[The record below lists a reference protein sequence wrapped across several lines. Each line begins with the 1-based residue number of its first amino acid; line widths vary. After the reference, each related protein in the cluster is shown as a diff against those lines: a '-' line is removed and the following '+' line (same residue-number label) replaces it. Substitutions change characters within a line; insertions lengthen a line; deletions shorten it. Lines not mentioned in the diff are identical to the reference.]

1 MLFELSISDFA
12 IIESLTLRLSPG
24 FNVLTGETGAGKSII
39 VDATSMLLGGRADS
53 SYVRTDS
60 EESRIE
66 GVFQLSSAV
75 QEYLRPLLDEYD
87 LSDVGD
93 GLILTRQV
101 RRSGRNVCRINGR
114 AVPLTLLREVG
125 RHLVDIHG
133 QGDHLSL
140 MRIREHLGFVDR
152 YAGLEAER
160 AALAAKVRE
169 LRHVRRSL
177 TDLLKDERELARRVD
192 LLEYQLQEIKV
203 AHLEPG
209 EEEELTR
216 QRNLLTNAE
225 RLTLLTSEAYQA
237 LYEGEGEEGKRSALE
252 ALGEALQQVRTLQ
265 KLDPELAGV
274 HESLEAIL
282 LQAEEAAHH
291 LRAYRDEVEYD
302 PARLSQVEDRLD
314 LIYRLKRKYGDSVA
328 EILRFAED
336 ASRELEQITHS
347 EERIAE
353 LREKETQLL
362 QVVAELG
369 ASLSSARREAAQR
382 LEQEIEAHL
391 GDLAME
397 QTIFRVDFRWVESED
412 GVEVAGKRYAFD
424 ATGLDRVEFL
434 VATNTGEPPKPM
446 VKIASGGENSRLM
459 LAMKSV
465 LTAADPVPTLIF
477 DEIDVGIG
485 GRAGAVVGKKLW
497 ELSTCHQVLCVT
509 HLPQMACF
517 ADAHYSVA
525 KEIVANRT
533 VTGVMEVKGDQR
545 VEELAMMLGGTTSEA
560 TRRNVGEL
568 LDQAQRVKEGA
579 TS

>member
-12 IIESLTLRLSPG
+12 IIESLALRLSPG

-39 VDATSMLLGGRADS
+39 VDAMSMLLGGRADS

-66 GVFQLSSAV
+66 GVFQLSAAV
-75 QEYLRPLLDEYD
+75 REHLQSLLDEYGLAD
-87 LSDVGD
+87 IEDD
-93 GLILTRQV
+93 LILTRQV
-101 RRSGRNVCRINGR
+101 RHSGRNVCRINGR

-140 MRIREHLGFVDR
+140 LRISEHLGFVDR

-160 AALAAKVRE
+160 VAIAAKVRE
-169 LRHVRRSL
+169 LHHLRRSL
-177 TDLLKDERELARRVD
+177 ADLLKDERELARRVD

-203 AHLEPG
+203 AHLASG

-216 QRNLLTNAE
+216 QRHLLTNAE

-237 LYEGEGEEGKRSALE
+237 LYEGEEGKRSALD
-252 ALGEALQQVRTLQ
+252 ALGEALEQVGALQ
-265 KLDPELAGV
+265 KLDPELSGV
-274 HESLEAIL
+274 HESLETTV
-282 LQAEEAAHH
+282 LQVEDAVSH

-328 EILRFAED
+328 EILRFAAD
-336 ASRELEQITHS
+336 ASRELDQITHS

-362 QVVAELG
+362 QEVAELG
-369 ASLSSARREAAQR
+369 ASLSSVRREAAQR

-397 QTIFRVDFRWVESED
+397 QTIFQVDFRWHESED
-412 GVEVAGKRYAFD
+412 GVEVDGKRYAFD

-434 VATNTGEPPKPM
+434 VATNVGEPPKPM
-446 VKIASGGENSRLM
+446 VKIASGGETSRLM
-459 LAMKSV
+459 LALKSV

-485 GRAGAVVGKKLW
+485 GRAGAVVGRKLW
-497 ELSTCHQVLCVT
+497 ELSTRHQVLCVT

-517 ADAHYSVA
+517 GDAHYSVA

-533 VTGVMEVKGDQR
+533 VTGVKAVEGDQR

-568 LDQAQRVKEGA
+568 LDQAQKVKEEA
-579 TS
+579 SS

>member
-39 VDATSMLLGGRADS
+39 VDAMSVLLGGRADS

-66 GVFQLSSAV
+66 GVFQVSSAV
-75 QEYLRPLLDEYD
+75 REYLRPLLDEYG

-114 AVPLTLLREVG
+114 AVPLALLREVG

-140 MRIREHLGFVDR
+140 LRIREHLGFVDR

-160 AALAAKVRE
+160 AAIAAKVRE
-169 LRHVRRSL
+169 LHHVRRSL

-192 LLEYQLQEIKV
+192 LLEYQLKEIKA

-216 QRNLLTNAE
+216 QRHLLTNAE

-237 LYEGEGEEGKRSALE
+237 LYEGEEGKRSALD
-252 ALGEALQQVRTLQ
+252 ALGDALQQVGALE
-265 KLDPELAGV
+265 KLDPELSDV
-274 HESLEAIL
+274 HESLETIF
-282 LQAEEAAHH
+282 LQVEEAARH

-336 ASRELEQITHS
+336 ASRELDQITHS

-369 ASLSSARREAAQR
+369 ASLSSVRREAANR

-397 QTIFRVDFRWVESED
+397 QTIFRVDFRWIESED
-412 GVEVAGKRYAFD
+412 GVEVDGKRYAFD
-424 ATGLDRVEFL
+424 ATGLDRAEFL
-434 VATNTGEPPKPM
+434 VATNAGEPPKPM
-446 VKIASGGENSRLM
+446 VKIASGGETSRLM

-465 LTAADPVPTLIF
+465 LTAADPVPTLVF
-477 DEIDVGIG
+477 DEVDVGIG
-485 GRAGAVVGKKLW
+485 GRAGAVVGRKLW
-497 ELSTCHQVLCVT
+497 ELSTRHQVLCVT

-517 ADAHYSVA
+517 ADAHHSVA

-533 VTGVMEVKGDQR
+533 VTGVTEVKGDQR

-568 LDQAQRVKEGA
+568 LDQAQKLKKEA
-579 TS
+579 

>member
-39 VDATSMLLGGRADS
+39 VDAMSMLLGGRADS

-75 QEYLRPLLDEYD
+75 REHLRPLLDEYG
-87 LSDVGD
+87 LSDVGG

-114 AVPLTLLREVG
+114 AVPLALLREVG
-125 RHLVDIHG
+125 KHLVDIHG

-140 MRIREHLGFVDR
+140 LRIREHLGFVDR

-160 AALAAKVRE
+160 AAIGAKVRE
-169 LRHVRRSL
+169 LHHVRRSL

-192 LLEYQLQEIKV
+192 LLEYQLKEIKA

-216 QRNLLTNAE
+216 QRHLLTNAE

-237 LYEGEGEEGKRSALE
+237 LYEGEEGRRSALD
-252 ALGEALQQVRTLQ
+252 ALGEALQQVGALE

-274 HESLEAIL
+274 HESLETIF
-282 LQAEEAAHH
+282 LQVEEDARH

-336 ASRELEQITHS
+336 ASRELDQITHS

-369 ASLSSARREAAQR
+369 ASLSSVRREAAKR

-397 QTIFRVDFRWVESED
+397 QTIFRVDFRWIESED
-412 GVEVAGKRYAFD
+412 GVEVGGKRYAFD
-424 ATGLDRVEFL
+424 ATGLDRAEFL
-434 VATNTGEPPKPM
+434 VATNAGEPPKPM
-446 VKIASGGENSRLM
+446 VKIASGGETSRLM

-465 LTAADPVPTLIF
+465 LTAADPVPTLVF
-477 DEIDVGIG
+477 DEVDVGIG
-485 GRAGAVVGKKLW
+485 GRAGAVVGRKLW
-497 ELSTCHQVLCVT
+497 ELSTRHQVLCVT

-525 KEIVANRT
+525 KEIVADRT
-533 VTGVMEVKGDQR
+533 VTGVTEVKGDQR
-545 VEELAMMLGGTTSEA
+545 AEELAMMLGGTTSEA
-560 TRRNVGEL
+560 TRRNVREL
-568 LDQAQRVKEGA
+568 LDRAQKLKKGA
-579 TS
+579 

>member
-39 VDATSMLLGGRADS
+39 VDAMSVLLGGRADS

-66 GVFQLSSAV
+66 GVFQVSSAV
-75 QEYLRPLLDEYD
+75 REYLRPLLDEYG

-114 AVPLTLLREVG
+114 AVPLALLREVG

-140 MRIREHLGFVDR
+140 LRIREHLGFVDR

-160 AALAAKVRE
+160 AAIAAKVRE
-169 LRHVRRSL
+169 LHHVRRSL

-192 LLEYQLQEIKV
+192 LLEYQLKEIKA

-216 QRNLLTNAE
+216 QRHLLTNAE

-237 LYEGEGEEGKRSALE
+237 LYESEEGKRSALD
-252 ALGEALQQVRTLQ
+252 AMGEALQQVGALE
-265 KLDPELAGV
+265 KLDPELSDV
-274 HESLEAIL
+274 HESLETIF
-282 LQAEEAAHH
+282 LQVEEAARH

-336 ASRELEQITHS
+336 ASRELDQITHS

-369 ASLSSARREAAQR
+369 ASLSSVRREAANR

-397 QTIFRVDFRWVESED
+397 QTIFRVDFRWIESED
-412 GVEVAGKRYAFD
+412 GVEVDGKRYAFD
-424 ATGLDRVEFL
+424 ATGLDRAEFL
-434 VATNTGEPPKPM
+434 VATNAGEPPKPM
-446 VKIASGGENSRLM
+446 VKIASGGETSRLM

-465 LTAADPVPTLIF
+465 LTAADPVPTLVF
-477 DEIDVGIG
+477 DEVDVGIG
-485 GRAGAVVGKKLW
+485 GRAGAVVGRKLW
-497 ELSTCHQVLCVT
+497 ELSTRHQVLCVT

-517 ADAHYSVA
+517 ADAHHSVA

-533 VTGVMEVKGDQR
+533 VTGVTEVKGDQR

-568 LDQAQRVKEGA
+568 LDQAQKLKKEA
-579 TS
+579 

>member
-39 VDATSMLLGGRADS
+39 VDAMSMLLGGRADS

-66 GVFQLSSAV
+66 GVFQLSAAV
-75 QEYLRPLLDEYD
+75 REHLRSLLDEYGLAD
-87 LSDVGD
+87 IDD

-140 MRIREHLGFVDR
+140 LRIREHLGFVDR

-160 AALAAKVRE
+160 TAIATTVRE
-169 LRHVRRSL
+169 LLRVRRSL

-192 LLEYQLQEIKV
+192 LLEYQLQEIKA
-203 AHLEPG
+203 AHLDPG
-209 EEEELTR
+209 EEEDLTR
-216 QRNLLTNAE
+216 QRHLLTNAE

-237 LYEGEGEEGKRSALE
+237 LYEGEEGKRSALD
-252 ALGEALQQVRTLQ
+252 ALGEALQQVGALQ
-265 KLDPELAGV
+265 KLDPELAGM
-274 HESLEAIL
+274 HESLETIL
-282 LQAEEAAHH
+282 LQAEEAARH

-302 PARLSQVEDRLD
+302 PTRLNQVEDRLD

-328 EILRFAED
+328 EILRFATE
-336 ASRELEQITHS
+336 ASLELDQITHS

-353 LREKETQLL
+353 LREKETRLL

-369 ASLSSARREAAQR
+369 ASLSSSRREAAQR

-391 GDLAME
+391 GNLAME
-397 QTIFRVDFRWVESED
+397 QTIFRVDFRWVESEG
-412 GVEVAGKRYAFD
+412 GVEVDGTRYVFD
-424 ATGLDRVEFL
+424 STGLDRVEFL
-434 VATNTGEPPKPM
+434 VATNVGEPPKPM
-446 VKIASGGENSRLM
+446 VKIASGG
-459 LAMKSV
+459 
-465 LTAADPVPTLIF
+465 
-477 DEIDVGIG
+477 
-485 GRAGAVVGKKLW
+485 
-497 ELSTCHQVLCVT
+497 
-509 HLPQMACF
+509 
-517 ADAHYSVA
+517 
-525 KEIVANRT
+525 
-533 VTGVMEVKGDQR
+533 
-545 VEELAMMLGGTTSEA
+545 
-560 TRRNVGEL
+560 
-568 LDQAQRVKEGA
+568 
-579 TS
+579 